1 MAIGIALANSA
12 GAIEISHP
20 EKISKTNDLLC
31 VAIEGQAPLKS
42 ALTVLQVDNNG
53 QAQGALCYV
62 GSLLDTELGDCHLVD
77 GRVLKAPS
85 AVSASYVGLI
95 GTGIDN
101 DELVQNDVAIKFE
114 AGADTGKG
122 SAAEFVVA
130 TPEHDVVNYTGL
142 TKAFQAA
149 CTLENP
155 SLPGIPIA
163 FQAPSSSA
171 LPTVLILKNNSAI
184 VGSGYTLNPK
194 QQSRLGNCETYLKR
208 SISLPIYKSKL
219 IVDEYI
225 AACIIYA
232 LTGI

>member
-1 MAIGIALANSA
+1 MTKQLIKHLRLATMAMGIALANSA
-12 GAIEISHP
+12 GAIEISQT
-20 EKISKTNDLLC
+20 SDLLC

-53 QAQGALCYV
+53 QAKGALCYL
-62 GSLLDTELGDCHLVD
+62 GSLLDTELGDCHLVE

-114 AGADTGKG
+114 AGADKGKG

-163 FQAPSSSA
+163 FQAPSSSV

-184 VGSGYTLNPK
+184 VGS
-194 QQSRLGNCETYLKR
+194 
-208 SISLPIYKSKL
+208 
-219 IVDEYI
+219 
-225 AACIIYA
+225 
-232 LTGI
+232 